1 MMSHFLSYSS
11 MLLKYLHLCVSY
23 YFVLSIELALIY
35 FRHYTRM
42 ISSVLAMV
50 YLQI

>member
-1 MMSHFLSYSS
+1 MQNRTVHCDIL
-11 MLLKYLHLCVSY
+11 
-23 YFVLSIELALIY
+23 FVSIELALIY

-42 ISSVLAMV
+42 ISFVLAMV

>member
-1 MMSHFLSYSS
+1 
-11 MLLKYLHLCVSY
+11 MLLKYLHLCVSN